1 MRCGNSTP
9 SRPDCHLPCV
19 ENEVPA
25 VAVMFETAEQGLAVR
40 ALAHP
45 VPVDADPQCRR
56 YRQKFTLGISGVFQ

>member
-1 MRCGNSTP
+1 
-9 SRPDCHLPCV
+9 LPCV
-19 ENEVPA
+19 ENGVPA
-25 VAVMFETAEQGLAVR
+25 VTVMFETTEQGLAVR